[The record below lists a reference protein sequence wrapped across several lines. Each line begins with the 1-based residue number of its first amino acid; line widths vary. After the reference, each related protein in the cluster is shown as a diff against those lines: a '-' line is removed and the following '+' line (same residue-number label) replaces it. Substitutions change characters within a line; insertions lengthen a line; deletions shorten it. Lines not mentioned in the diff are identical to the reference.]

1 MTKYNDLNTNYNP
14 RNITTS
20 PTASGMESIKRSLLR
35 LLSTP
40 AGSVPF
46 DRDYGTHI
54 REMLFEN
61 DLDTHDV
68 KMFLYMDISKYEPR
82 IKMSP
87 MDIVIEETDE
97 HTYTVT
103 CGFTVPSLNDATGT
117 VSSTVKEE

>member
-61 DLDTHDV
+61 GLDTHDV
-68 KMFLYMDISKYEPR
+68 RMFLYMDISKYEPR

-87 MDIVIEETDE
+87 MDIGIKEIDE
-97 HTYTVT
+97 HTYAIT
-103 CGFTVPSLNDATGT
+103 CGFTVPSLNNATGT

>member
-1 MTKYNDLNTNYNP
+1 MADEVKHISEINLD
-14 RNITTS
+14 NI
-20 PTASGMESIKRSLLR
+20 AYAIKDS
-35 LLSTP
+35 
-40 AGSVPF
+40 AA
-46 DRDYGTHI
+46 
-54 REMLFEN
+54 REALAALQALFEN
-61 DLDTHDV
+61 SLDTHDV

-97 HTYTVT
+97 HTYTIT